1 MERSRA
7 HVKTKRLYDS
17 AGRRRRAERNRAT
30 ILDTAQRLFLDDG
43 YAATTIAAIAA
54 EAEVSVETIY
64 KSFGGKTGLVRALR
78 DRGLAGEGP
87 RPAPER
93 SDEMRTRETDPR
105 KIIANWGTLTI
116 EVAPRVSPI
125 LLVVRAAAEAD
136 PELAELRDEMEADRL
151 RRMTTNA
158 RHLHGAGY
166 LREGITLKAATDILW
181 TYSSPELYELLVL
194 RRRWSTDR
202 YGRFIAEAMIAA
214 LLP

>member
-7 HVKTKRLYDS
+7 PVKTKRPYDS
-17 AGRRRRAERNRAT
+17 AGRRRQAERSRST

-43 YAATTIAAIAA
+43 YAGTTVAAIAA
-54 EAEVSVETIY
+54 AAEVSVETIY
-64 KSFGGKTGLVRALR
+64 KSFGGKTGLVRAIR

-93 SDEMRTRETDPR
+93 SDEMRARETDPR
-105 KIIANWGTLTI
+105 TIISNWGTFTT

-158 RHLHGAGY
+158 RHLYEAGH
-166 LREGITLKAATDILW
+166 LRPGMTLKTATDILW

>member
-7 HVKTKRLYDS
+7 HVKTKRPYDS
-17 AGRRRRAERNRAT
+17 AGRRRQAEGRRAT
-30 ILDTAQRLFLDDG
+30 ILDTAQRLFLEGG
-43 YAATTIAAIAA
+43 YAGTTIAAIAA
-54 EAEVSVETIY
+54 AAEVSVETIY
-64 KSFGGKTGLVRALR
+64 KSFGGKTGLVRAIR

-93 SDEMRTRETDPR
+93 SDEMRAREMDPR
-105 KIIANWGTLTI
+105 KIISNWGTFTT

-158 RHLHGAGY
+158 RHLYESGH
-166 LREGITLKAATDILW
+166 LRPGMTLKTATDILW
-181 TYSSPELYELLVL
+181 TYSSPELFELLVL